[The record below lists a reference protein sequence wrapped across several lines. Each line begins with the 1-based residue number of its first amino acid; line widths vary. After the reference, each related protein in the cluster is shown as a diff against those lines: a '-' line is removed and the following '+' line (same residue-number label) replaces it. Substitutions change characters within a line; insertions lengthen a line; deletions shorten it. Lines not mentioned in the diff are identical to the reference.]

1 MREHKPIIRHG
12 AIVAMVLACLL
23 AGPTAAE
30 AVAPRPAGPVAKPAS
45 VTASTPAQARTYRQA
60 RAPGDGGDD
69 GPFGFADTGLL
80 DGLDLPYGLGGDERA
95 PSGGGPARV
104 YRGYGFDTCRTPP
117 LSTMRAWLRSKYR
130 AVGVYYGG
138 RARACSTQRH
148 LNRKWVRS
156 VHRMGWRILPIYV
169 GSQSPCVRGKHLR
182 NHRISTDDPWGQGA
196 GEGWDAVRR
205 AAALGFEPG
214 SALYLDMEAYNAKR
228 SRCADQTLDFIRAW
242 DREVDDAGY
251 LPGLYSSSESGIRHI
266 ERARREGYDDLPR
279 AVWFARWQGKPAVRS
294 EPVLDRD
301 AWHPHG
307 RIHQYSGSVREKH
320 GGRRLAIDRNRLD
333 GPVAVVG

>member
-30 AVAPRPAGPVAKPAS
+30 AVVTRTTASVAKPPA
-45 VTASTPAQARTYRQA
+45 VTASTPSAGRVHRPA

-69 GPFGFADTGLL
+69 PYGFADSGLL
-80 DGLDLPYGLGGDERA
+80 DGLDLPYGLGGGEERA
-95 PSGGGPARV
+95 PAGGAPTRV

-130 AVGVYYGG
+130 AIGVYYGG
-138 RARACSTQRH
+138 RARACRTQRH
-148 LNRKWVRS
+148 LNRNWVRS

-169 GSQSPCVRGKHLR
+169 GSQSPCARGGHLR
-182 NHRISTDDPWGQGA
+182 HHRIDTDDPWGQGA
-196 GEGWDAVRR
+196 SEGYDAVRR
-205 AAALGFEPG
+205 AAALGFAEG
-214 SALYLDMEAYNAKR
+214 SALYLDMEAYNVRR
-228 SRCADQTLDFIRAW
+228 SRCAAQTLDFIRAW
-242 DREVDDAGY
+242 DREVADAGY

-266 ERARREGYDDLPR
+266 ERARRQGYDDLPR
-279 AVWFARWQGKPAVRS
+279 AVWFARWQGKPSVRN
-294 EPVLDRD
+294 EPVLRRN

-333 GPVAVVG
+333 GPVAVVE

>member
-30 AVAPRPAGPVAKPAS
+30 AVAPRPAAS
-45 VTASTPAQARTYRQA
+45 VAERAQAAASAPGTAPAGGPART
-60 RAPGDGGDD
+60 PGDGGDD

-80 DGLDLPYGLGGDERA
+80 DGLDLPYGLGGGGA
-95 PSGGGPARV
+95 PESAPARV

-130 AVGVYYGG
+130 AIGVYYGG
-138 RARACSTQRH
+138 RARACTTQRH
-148 LNRKWVRS
+148 LNRNWVRS

-169 GSQSPCVRGKHLR
+169 GSQSPCVRGRHLR
-182 NHRISTDDPWGQGA
+182 GHRMSTDDPWGQGA
-196 GEGWDAVRR
+196 SEGWDAVRR

-214 SALYLDMEAYNAKR
+214 SALYLDMEAYNVKR
-228 SRCADQTLDFIRAW
+228 SRCADQTLDFIRGW

-279 AVWFARWQGKPAVRS
+279 AVWFARWQGKPAVGS
-294 EPVLDRD
+294 EPVLERD

>member
-1 MREHKPIIRHG
+1 MREHRPIVRHG
-12 AIVAMVLACLL
+12 AIVVMVLACLL

-30 AVAPRPAGPVAKPAS
+30 ALVPRPAGPAAERAAVTAAAPAS
-45 VTASTPAQARTYRQA
+45 ARTYRTY
-60 RAPGDGGDD
+60 RVPGDAGDD
-69 GPFGFADTGLL
+69 GPYGFGGTGLL
-80 DGLDLPYGLGGDERA
+80 DGLELPYGLGGDERT
-95 PSGGGPARV
+95 PSAGAPARV

-138 RARACSTQRH
+138 RARACRTQRH
-148 LNRKWVRS
+148 LNRTWVRS

-169 GSQSPCVRGKHLR
+169 GSQSPCVRGRHLR
-182 NHRISTDDPWGQGA
+182 NHRMDTDDPWDQGA
-196 GEGWDAVRR
+196 SEAWDAVRR
-205 AAALGFEPG
+205 AAALGFAPG
-214 SALYLDMEAYNAKR
+214 SALYLDMEAYNVGNA
-228 SRCADQTLDFIRAW
+228 RCADQTLDFIRGW

-251 LPGLYSSSESGIRHI
+251 LPGLYSSSESGIRHV

-279 AVWFARWQGKPAVRS
+279 AVWFARWQGKPAVRG

-320 GGRRLAIDRNRLD
+320 GGRRLAIDRNRVD